1 MRRALIAF
9 GLIAGTLLPALFATV
24 WLFGCCV
31 LPFHQTLHRILP
43 LCHIAIFAHSG
54 GRSHE
59 QPATTPAQEKRPA
72 HVRLVTEVAAGFAV
86 PFARASHFFI
96 PCSAAAYRSF
106 IALGALRCDRD
117 VGLHALFSAF
127 LI

>member
-43 LCHIAIFAHSG
+43 LCRIAMFAHSG

-72 HVRLVTEVAAGFAV
+72 PVRLVTEGTAGFAL
-86 PFARASHFFI
+86 PFAPTSHFI
-96 PCSAAAYRSF
+96 SPCSAAGYRSF
-106 IALGALRCDRD
+106 ITLGALRCDRD
-117 VGLHALFSAF
+117 VGLQALFSAF